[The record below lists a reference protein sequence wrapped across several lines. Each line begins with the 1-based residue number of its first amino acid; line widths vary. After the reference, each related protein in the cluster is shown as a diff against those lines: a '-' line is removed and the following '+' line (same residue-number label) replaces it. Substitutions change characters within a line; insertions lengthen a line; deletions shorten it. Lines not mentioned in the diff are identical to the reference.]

1 VPEPTEPGRHYVAGL
16 DGIRALAVLAVILYH
31 LGFGWAGGG
40 MLGVGVF
47 FTLSGYLITDL
58 LLNHWKRHGELGLR
72 TFWLRRARR
81 LLPALFAMLAIVSVL
96 VAVFDSGALGALRR
110 QAVSAA
116 FYFANWSTI
125 AQHGSYFSRFATPL
139 PLDHLWSLSIE
150 EQFYL
155 VWPLVLLGGIWVARG
170 RARLALL
177 TLALAAGSL
186 VLMGSLYHPGYD
198 PTRVYEGTD
207 TRAFGLLIGAALAMV
222 WPSRVPP
229 RAARARTRKGLDA
242 AGLVGLVGIAVLVW
256 RTGPVSSFLYPY
268 GFLLLSLA
276 TAALIA
282 AAVNPASRLGSALG
296 WRPLR
301 WIGVRSYG
309 IYLWQ
314 WPIIILLS
322 PRPGAQPAGRA
333 AIEVVTTV
341 AVAALSW
348 RFLED
353 PIRRGAL
360 VRLRHRLT
368 TGAEAVV
375 ARRRALALSGT
386 IAALLLPVL
395 GLAGLLPAASR
406 TLAGQEALLGGAP
419 HPLLVSARRSGTAE
433 RPAVKGTKS
442 AGDPPP
448 SSPWPPPAVGLT
460 SKRTS
465 CRSVVYIG
473 DSTSEG
479 ETSTNY
485 IPNPALRLPSQL
497 NDVGVRTVYPDISG
511 ARSIVEIYKNF
522 PNAATVATAHVSEG
536 YRGCWILAMGTND
549 VADIHT
555 GSNVGLM
562 TRIDRMMQIIGRQ
575 PVLWVDAVTLVRS
588 GSPYAE
594 AGMQVWNRDLV
605 QACSR
610 YPTMRVFD
618 WAALVKRK
626 WFIPDGIH
634 YYSPGYVARTH
645 LISRALASAF
655 PARGG
660 PSRTCVVR

>member
-31 LGFGWAGGG
+31 LGFGWAAGG

-58 LLNHWKRHGELGLR
+58 LLNRWKRHGDLGLR

-81 LLPALFAMLAIVSVL
+81 LLPALFAMLAVVSVL
-96 VAVFDSGALGALRR
+96 VAVFDSSALGALRR
-110 QAVSAA
+110 QALSAA
-116 FYFANWSTI
+116 LYFANWSTI
-125 AQHGSYFSRFATPL
+125 AQHGSYFARFAPPS

-155 VWPLVLLGGIWVARG
+155 VWPLVLLLGIWLARG
-170 RARLALL
+170 RTRLALL
-177 TLALAAGSL
+177 TLGLAAGSL

-207 TRAFGLLIGAALAMV
+207 TRAFGLLIGAALAMM
-222 WPSRVPP
+222 WPSR
-229 RAARARTRKGLDA
+229 RRLASGRARQALDM
-242 AGLVGLVGIAVLVW
+242 GGVLGLVGIGLLVW
-256 RTGPVSSFLYPY
+256 RTSPLSGFLYPI

-276 TAALIA
+276 TVAVIA
-282 AAVNPASRLGSALG
+282 AAVTPGGRLGAVLG
-296 WRPLR
+296 VGPLR

-314 WPIIILLS
+314 WPIIVLLS
-322 PRPGAQPAGRA
+322 PGRGAQPLGRA
-333 AIEVVTTV
+333 AMEVAITL

-353 PIRRGAL
+353 PIRRGGL

-368 TGAEAVV
+368 SGSKAVV
-375 ARRRALALSGT
+375 ARRRNLALSGT

-395 GLAGLLPAASR
+395 GLAGLLPVASR
-406 TLAGQEALLGGAP
+406 SVGEHQTLLRTVP
-419 HPLLVSARRSGTAE
+419 HPLLVSSQRPGSPPYFVVRGTPSTVDPSG
-433 RPAVKGTKS
+433 PLLGS
-442 AGDPPP
+442 A
-448 SSPWPPPAVGLT
+448 SATGLT
-460 SKRTS
+460 SRRSS

-497 NDVGVRTVYPDISG
+497 ARVGVRTVYPDISG
-511 ARSIVEIYKNF
+511 ARSIVEVYKNF
-522 PNAATVATAHVSEG
+522 PNAATVAQAHISAG
-536 YRGCWILAMGTND
+536 YHGCWILALGTND
-549 VADIHT
+549 AADIHT
-555 GSNVGLM
+555 GSRVGLAA
-562 TRIDRMMQIIGRQ
+562 RIARMMRIIGRQ
-575 PVLWVDAVTLVRS
+575 PVLWIDAVTLVRS
-588 GSPYAE
+588 GTPYAE
-594 AGMQVWNRDLV
+594 VGMQLWNRDLL

-610 YPTMRVFD
+610 YPNMRVFD
-618 WAALVKRK
+618 WAAHVKRK

-645 LISRALASAF
+645 LIARALAQAF
-655 PARGG
+655 PAWGG
-660 PSRTCVVR
+660 PSATCVVR